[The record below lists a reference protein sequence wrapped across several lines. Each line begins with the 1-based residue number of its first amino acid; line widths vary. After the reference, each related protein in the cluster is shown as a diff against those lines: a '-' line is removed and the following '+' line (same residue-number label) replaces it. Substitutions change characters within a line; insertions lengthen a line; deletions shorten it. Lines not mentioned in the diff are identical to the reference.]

1 MAGIGALVSDTGRLS
16 RLIGGTSALDSRRT
30 GRGGGGGRRSMELL
44 TGRASAAVAL
54 RSRPSDPGERG
65 RSSDVDSDDVD
76 VDVEG
81 VEAIDAEYEEEVC
94 EECDAEGAVDDEGGA
109 ACC

>member
-30 GRGGGGGRRSMELL
+30 GRGGGGRRSMELL

-54 RSRPSDPGERG
+54 RSRPSDPGESG

-81 VEAIDAEYEEEVC
+81 VGAIDAEYEEEVC
-94 EECDAEGAVDDEGGA
+94 EECDVEDAVDDEGGA